1 MNTKEIQEQANK
13 LRENILWNW
22 PHLADYGKQ
31 MNIAADTMQAMLKE
45 NEKLD
50 KELRK
55 YWAAH
60 VVLTKELKALKAQ
73 ATPES
78 TAPE

>member
-1 MNTKEIQEQANK
+1 MNTKEIQEQIDK
-13 LRENILWNW
+13 LRIVYLDDAED
-22 PHLADYGKQ
+22 ADYLDAVLRK
-31 MNIAADTMQAMLKE
+31 AADTMQAMLKE

-60 VVLTKELKALKAQ
+60 VVLTKELKTLKEQ
-73 ATPES
+73 T
-78 TAPE
+78 